1 MKLIGLMPVRNEDWC
16 LGLTA
21 RAALMWVDELVIGL
35 HACTDRSETILY
47 DIQLNEAKE
56 RLNYVDLPGDQW
68 TEMSHRQMLLEAAR
82 EGGATHIAMIDADE
96 ILTGNLIGASILSLH
111 NQIEHCGAS
120 HIFQIPL
127 YNLRHGIQQYHSN
140 GLWGNRVV
148 SVAFADDPA
157 LHWAGDR
164 FHHREPMGKRLT
176 GFTPIN
182 QGDGG
187 VMHLWGSSVDR
198 CRAKHRLYRITERIR
213 WPDKDVRDIERTY
226 SQWEKGGLREDASR
240 WTFKE
245 VPVAWWSPYEH
256 LMKHLDIDR
265 PNWQDAECERLIA
278 QHGRDYFRGLSV

>member
-1 MKLIGLMPVRNEDWC
+1 MKLIGLMPCRNEDWV

-21 RAALMWVDELVIGL
+21 RAALMWCDELILWL
-35 HACTDRSETILY
+35 HSCTDGSR
-47 DIQLNEAKE
+47 DIAVAVAHEH
-56 RLNYVDLPGDQW
+56 PGRVIIDVANDPTW
-68 TEMSHRQMLLEAAR
+68 AEMSHREQMLELAR
-82 EGGATHIAMIDADE
+82 ERGATHIAMIDADE

-120 HIFQIPL
+120 HIFQLPL
-127 YNLRHGIQQYHSN
+127 YNLRHGISQYHAN
-140 GLWGNRVV
+140 GLWGNRIV

-213 WPDKDVRDIERTY
+213 WPDKDVRNIERTY
-226 SQWEKGGLREDASR
+226 SQWEKGGLGEDVSR

-245 VPVAWWSPYEH
+245 VPVAWWAAYEH

>member
-1 MKLIGLMPVRNEDWC
+1 MKLIGLMPCRNEDWV

-21 RAALMWVDELVIGL
+21 RAALMWCDELILWL
-35 HACTDRSETILY
+35 HSCTDGSR
-47 DIQLNEAKE
+47 DIAVAVAHEH
-56 RLNYVDLPGDQW
+56 PGRVIIDVANDPTW
-68 TEMSHRQMLLEAAR
+68 AEMSHREQMLELAR
-82 EGGATHIAMIDADE
+82 ERGATHIAMVDADE
-96 ILTGNLIGASILSLH
+96 ILTGNLIGAHILSLY
-111 NQIEHCGAS
+111 NRIKHCGAS

-127 YNLRHGIQQYHSN
+127 YNLRHGISQYHAN
-140 GLWGNRVV
+140 GLWGNRIV

-213 WPDKDVRDIERTY
+213 WPDKDVRNIERTY
-226 SQWEKGGLREDASR
+226 SQWEKGGLREDVSR